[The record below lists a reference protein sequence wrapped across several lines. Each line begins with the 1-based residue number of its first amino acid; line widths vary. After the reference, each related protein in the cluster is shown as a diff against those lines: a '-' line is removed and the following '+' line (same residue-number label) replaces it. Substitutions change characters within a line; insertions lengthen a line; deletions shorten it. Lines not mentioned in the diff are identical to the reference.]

1 MGRNGA
7 NTEGYITE
15 IAKDMEDCQML
26 DFKWTDMQVLMII
39 NALNSSDKDEA
50 QLAERLTET
59 YNSSILN
66 KKVLEI
72 SHICKIIADFWSEIR
87 ERRQI
92 MFTPEKGK
100 DTEKKDGIKEGDK
113 ENKKRKM

>member
-15 IAKDMEDCQML
+15 IAKDMEDCKMW

-39 NALNSSDKDEA
+39 NSLNSSDENEA

-66 KKVLEI
+66 NKVLEI
-72 SHICKIIADFWSEIR
+72 PHIRKII
-87 ERRQI
+87 
-92 MFTPEKGK
+92 
-100 DTEKKDGIKEGDK
+100 TEF
-113 ENKKRKM
+113 RS

>member
-1 MGRNGA
+1 MGRNGV

-15 IAKDMEDCQML
+15 IGKDMEDCQMW

-66 KKVLEI
+66 KKVLDI
-72 SHICKIIADFWSEIR
+72 PHIHKIITEFWSEIR
-87 ERRQI
+87 EKRQI
-92 MFTPEKGK
+92 MFTSEKGK
-100 DTEKKDGIKEGDK
+100 EKI
-113 ENKKRKM
+113 KRKRTE